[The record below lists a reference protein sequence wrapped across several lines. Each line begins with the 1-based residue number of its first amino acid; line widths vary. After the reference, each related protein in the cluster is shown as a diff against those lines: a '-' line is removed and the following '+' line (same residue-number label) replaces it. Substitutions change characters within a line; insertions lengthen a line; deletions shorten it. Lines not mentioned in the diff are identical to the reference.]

1 MKKSIEPFS
10 LAVARAGALAAF
22 FLLGLALTIRPYLS
36 YPCTY
41 FHLVQLHTALIE
53 TAALTATASVRH
65 HQNRNGTSPIGGPLQ
80 KDFAPQRQKG
90 LLLFPTEAL

>member
-22 FLLGLALTIRPYLS
+22 FLLGLALPIRPYLS

-53 TAALTATASVRH
+53 TAALTATASV
-65 HQNRNGTSPIGGPLQ
+65 L
-80 KDFAPQRQKG
+80 AC
-90 LLLFPTEAL
+90 LLTDVIIKTETARRR

>member
-53 TAALTATASVRH
+53 TAALTATAPV
-65 HQNRNGTSPIGGPLQ
+65 L
-80 KDFAPQRQKG
+80 AC
-90 LLLFPTEAL
+90 LLTDVIIKTETARRR